1 MEKWFFETACFYK
14 AGIKLINEI
23 SVRENDNARVQENTE
38 FLNKEWKS
46 TDKNSGMIPIDYC
59 LLFKLRKLYWVLN
72 LQKQC
77 NFLSDAYDLLYN
89 GEVERPQKLTNVQ
102 LDTGVSNRH
111 SNSVQCFLT
120 AQQTMTVNWMILKKG
135 WLSVSN
141 FTSRR
146 NPFSAQFSSVIQL
159 RPTLQPSDIFKS

>member
-77 NFLSDAYDLLYN
+77 NFLSDAYDLLYKWRS
-89 GEVERPQKLTNVQ
+89 GKTTEVNKRAV
-102 LDTGVSNRH
+102 RH
-111 SNSVQCFLT
+111 RSL
-120 AQQTMTVNWMILKKG
+120 QQT
-135 WLSVSN
+135 
-141 FTSRR
+141 F
-146 NPFSAQFSSVIQL
+146 
-159 RPTLQPSDIFKS
+159 